1 MKSLFL
7 TVALLLPLLLAAP
20 VDEEEMVTAPG
31 GRRPK
36 SSLVPIP
43 EGGSINVSGNE
54 VHVLDASKNI
64 VHVAQ
69 RDTVSPPEASGW
81 IAYANVYNT
90 GSPISSLTSTWSVP
104 PFPQTPNHGQLLY
117 LFNSIVPQASGAILQ
132 PVLQFGVS
140 PAGGGEYWSV
150 SNWFLDSSGTYFTPL
165 VNVSVG
171 QTLEGVITL
180 TSHTSTAYNYTSSFA
195 GIPNE
200 IVVTNTPLVLVW
212 ATETLETYG
221 VTTGTDYP
229 TGSTIF
235 SNINLQTIAGI
246 PSVSWSVV
254 NDVADGLY
262 ATVLR
267 DGATNAEIEIT
278 Y

>member
-1 MKSLFL
+1 MKSLFF
-7 TVALLLPLLLAAP
+7 TVALLLPFILAAP
-20 VDEEEMVTAPG
+20 LDSEEMVTTPG
-31 GRRPK
+31 GQRPK
-36 SSLVPIP
+36 SSLFQIP
-43 EGGSINVSGNE
+43 EGGSINVSGDE
-54 VHVLDASKNI
+54 VHVLDASRNI
-64 VHVAQ
+64 IRVAQ

-81 IAYANVYNT
+81 IAFANVYNT

-104 PFPQTPNHGQLLY
+104 PFPATYHGQLLY

-132 PVLQFGVS
+132 PVLQYGVS
-140 PAGGGEYWSV
+140 PAGGGPYWSV
-150 SNWFLDSSGTYFTPL
+150 SNWFIDSSGTYHTPL

-171 QTLEGVITL
+171 QALQGVITL

-195 GIPNE
+195 GLPNQ

-221 VTTGTDYP
+221 VTTGSDYP
-229 TGSTIF
+229 TGSTTF
-235 SNINLQTIAGI
+235 SNINLKTIAGT

-254 NDVADGLY
+254 NDTADGLY

-267 DGATNAEIEIT
+267 DGPTNATIRIS